1 MNKYIISFSAKS
13 IKGVF
18 MMLGLAMLLGAC
30 QENINDDNYA
40 IKKELTMTD
49 RLAEDPELS
58 GIKAIFD
65 RVRLGNSSNASSL
78 TSVLSARGNYT
89 VFAPTNAALR
99 SYVYSLTGSEDIS
112 SLSDEQAQ
120 LVAYNCII
128 DNGDNGAYETPDF
141 PVKGAFALP
150 NLNDRLLTS
159 QQEEE
164 TQDYIINGTSRLTS
178 ENIEV
183 SNGVLHIVD
192 AVISLSSN
200 TVAEMIQDA
209 PNMKVMGRL
218 LSETT
223 WADSLIVDRDVDY
236 ENKEHVELMPRSLLA
251 VYRDFIVPQKR
262 YLGFTAFV
270 ETDDVY
276 ESELGITLQKDAEGN
291 ITNWDDLL
299 TALRAKA
306 EAVYGTQDA
315 DNLTSPEN
323 AINRFV
329 AYHFVEGKM
338 AYNRFVTHYNE
349 VGYKFGSDAKNPQ
362 TTNYTV
368 DVWEY
373 YRTMG
378 KYHDLVKIT
387 QVPTGDHE
395 IYLNR
400 VSRYND
406 GFDGDYSEVSTIAHT
421 PGVGLNVLVDADNG
435 EYDNNA
441 LNGYYYPIH
450 GLLLKTNEVSDA
462 LGGERIRFDLTAA
475 LPEMQSNS
483 LKSSDY
489 HYFEHGFF
497 DGITNESSN
506 THITYLSAAWGGG
519 ANWTDFQ
526 GDEFLFGGLFDFV
539 LRLPPVPKT
548 GTYEIRMG
556 ISQNPLRGMA
566 QLYFGEDPYRL
577 TPTGLPLDLRQSVD
591 PSNNPQLNWQGE
603 RDDSKLDDETRIEND
618 KNLRNQS
625 YMRAPMYFT
634 ASDGSGEK
642 LARYLPNG
650 YDYCVVRRI
659 VGIQYMEAHKTYYI
673 RFKSALKKL
682 DAQFFVDYFEYCP
695 SIIYNGAEAENPW

>member
-1 MNKYIISFSAKS
+1 MKKYINSFSLKS
-13 IKGVF
+13 LTGAF
-18 MMLGLAMLLGAC
+18 MMLGLMLSVGSC
-30 QENINDDNYA
+30 KENINDDNYA

-49 RLAEDPELS
+49 RLEQSPELS
-58 GIKAIFD
+58 DIKSVFD
-65 RVRLGNSSNASSL
+65 RVRLGNSNNASSL

-89 VFAPTNAALR
+89 VFAPTNDAVR
-99 SYVYSLTGSEDIS
+99 NYVRALTGSEDVS
-112 SLSDEQAQ
+112 SLSYEQAQ
-120 LVAYNCII
+120 LIAYNCII
-128 DNGDNGAYETPDF
+128 DNGDNDAYETPDF
-141 PVKGAFALP
+141 PIKGAFTLP

-159 QQEEE
+159 QQDEE
-164 TQDYIINGTSRLTS
+164 TQDYVINGTSTVTK
-178 ENIEV
+178 ENIQV

-218 LSETT
+218 LSETS
-223 WADSLIVDRDVDY
+223 WVDSLAIDRDVDY
-236 ENKEHVELMPRSLLA
+236 ENKEHLETTPRALLA

-262 YLGFTAFV
+262 YLGFTGFV

-276 ESELGITLQKDAEGN
+276 ETELGITLQKDAEGN
-291 ITNWDDLL
+291 ITNWDELL
-299 TALRAKA
+299 NALRAKA
-306 EAVYGTQDA
+306 EAVYGTKDS
-315 DNLTSPEN
+315 DNLKSPEN
-323 AINRFV
+323 ALNRFV

-338 AYNRFVTHYNE
+338 AYNHFVTHYNE
-349 VGYKFGSDAKNPQ
+349 VAYKYGGDPKNPQ
-362 TTNYTV
+362 TTNYSV
-368 DVWEY
+368 DVWGY

-378 KYHDLVKIT
+378 KYVDLLKIT

-406 GFDGDYSEVSTIAHT
+406 GFDGDYSEISTLPHT
-421 PGVGLNVLVDADNG
+421 PGVGLNILVDADNG
-435 EYDNNA
+435 VNDNNA

-450 GLLLKTNEVSDA
+450 GLLLKTDA
-462 LGGERIRFDLTAA
+462 VADAMGSERIRFDLTTV

-483 LKSSDY
+483 LKNSDY

-497 DGITNESSN
+497 DAITNESAG

-519 ANWTDFQ
+519 TNWTDYE

-539 LRLPPVPKT
+539 LRLPPVPKS

-577 TPTGLPLDLRQSVD
+577 QPTGLPLDLRQSVS

-603 RDDSKLDDETRIEND
+603 QDDSSLDDETRIEND
-618 KNLRNQS
+618 KNLRNQG
-625 YMRAPMYFT
+625 YMRAPMYYT
-634 ASDGSGEK
+634 ASDGKGEK
-642 LARYLPNG
+642 LVRYLPNG
-650 YDYCVVRRI
+650 YDYCCVRRI
-659 VGIQYMEAHKTYYI
+659 VGIQYMEANTVYYL

-695 SIIYNGAEAENPW
+695 SNIYNGADAENPW